1 MLELTSDFP
10 RYDCDNSAEAGVQ
23 HVSQPFVNLTP
34 PTVPHMRT
42 LPANWA
48 PEPTMHRSS
57 LKPWLLLALSVAV
70 LAFCST
76 LLVR

>member
-1 MLELTSDFP
+1 
-10 RYDCDNSAEAGVQ
+10 
-23 HVSQPFVNLTP
+23 
-34 PTVPHMRT
+34 MRT

-48 PEPTMHRSS
+48 PEPDTTRRS

>member
-1 MLELTSDFP
+1 
-10 RYDCDNSAEAGVQ
+10 
-23 HVSQPFVNLTP
+23 
-34 PTVPHMRT
+34 MRT

-48 PEPTMHRSS
+48 PEPQQRQPI

-76 LLVR
+76 LLAH